1 MLHLKDYRD
10 YEDFATNYRLDIP
23 DNFNFAFD
31 CVDKTAAEDPD
42 KTAIIWCGDDAPTV
56 RYSFD
61 DVRRYS
67 DGAALYFRSLGIGK
81 GDRVIFIL
89 KRHIHFW
96 FALLG
101 LQKIGAIAI
110 PTTHHITADD
120 VVYRMNRSEAV
131 AIITTD
137 DAKLIEIAETAA
149 GQAPSLRYLIRTGT
163 SGAPGSSDSS
173 GTSGAPGTP
182 GRWLTLDAEMRRLA
196 RSGEAGTL
204 TRVTENDDT
213 LLIYFTSG
221 TTGMPKMVAHNY
233 LYPLAHTVT
242 AKYWQNLHENS
253 LHFTISDTGWGKAAW
268 GKIYGQWLCG
278 ATVLVYEHEKLN
290 AHRLLKVLEENRVTS
305 FCAPPTAYRVLLKAK
320 LENYDL
326 STLEYATSAGEP
338 LDEELFQRFKSFT
351 GISIMEAYGQTETVP
366 IVLTPPYIKP
376 VPGSIGKPNPL
387 YDLRFIGE
395 DGEEV
400 GPGED
405 GEMCIKATPNSPG
418 VFMGYYRND
427 EMMAEAW
434 RGGYYHTGDL
444 ASRDEDG
451 YVWFIGRSDDI
462 IKSAGYRIGPF
473 EVESV
478 VNAHPAVHECA
489 VTGVPDPLRGQR
501 VKASITLN
509 EGYEP
514 SDDLKKEIRA
524 FVKANAASYKIPR
537 IIEFVGELP
546 KTISGKVRRKELRG

>member
-1 MLHLKDYRD
+1 ML
-10 YEDFATNYRLDIP
+10 
-23 DNFNFAFD
+23 
-31 CVDKTAAEDPD
+31 
-42 KTAIIWCGDDAPTV
+42 
-56 RYSFD
+56 
-61 DVRRYS
+61 
-67 DGAALYFRSLGIGK
+67 
-81 GDRVIFIL
+81 IL

-96 FALLG
+96 FSLLG

-110 PTTHHITADD
+110 PTTHHITAGDII
-120 VVYRMNRSEAV
+120 YRMNMSEAV

-137 DAKLIEIAETAA
+137 DAKIIETAEA
-149 GQAPSLRYLIRTGT
+149 AAIKSPSLRRLIRTGT
-163 SGAPGSSDSS
+163 SDVPVSDL
-173 GTSGAPGTP
+173 
-182 GRWLTLDAEMRRLA
+182 WLSLDAGMRASVPAEGAAPLA
-196 RSGEAGTL
+196 
-204 TRVTENDDT
+204 RVTENDDT

-290 AHRLLKVLEENRVTS
+290 AHRLLKVLEDNHVTS
-305 FCAPPTAYRVLLKAK
+305 FCAPPTAYRVILKAK

-351 GISIMEAYGQTETVP
+351 GVSIMEAYGQTETVP
-366 IVLTPPYIKP
+366 IVLTPPYVAP

-395 DGEEV
+395 DGNEV

-405 GEMCIKATPNSPG
+405 GERCIRANPGSPG
-418 VFMGYYRND
+418 VFKGYYRN
-427 EMMAEAW
+427 EELTAEAW

-444 ASRDEDG
+444 ASLDENG

-509 EGYEP
+509 EDYEP
-514 SDDLKKEIRA
+514 SEALKKEIRA
-524 FVKANAASYKIPR
+524 YVKANAASYKIPR
-537 IIEFVGELP
+537 IIEFVEELP
-546 KTISGKVRRKELRG
+546 KTISGKVRRKELRRS

>member
-10 YEDFATNYRLDIP
+10 YEDFAANYSLDIP
-23 DNFNFAFD
+23 NNFNFAFD
-31 CVDKTAAEDPD
+31 CVDKTADEDPD
-42 KTAIIWCGDDAPTV
+42 KTAILWCGDDAPTV

-61 DVRRYS
+61 DIRRYS

-81 GDRVIFIL
+81 GDKVIFIL

-120 VVYRMNRSEAV
+120 VVYRMNMSEAV

-137 DAKLIEIAETAA
+137 DAKLIGIAETAA
-149 GQAPSLRYLIRTGT
+149 ERSPSLRHLIRTGT
-163 SGAPGSSDSS
+163 SDVSGVSD
-173 GTSGAPGTP
+173 
-182 GRWLTLDAEMRRLA
+182 RWLALDAEMRRLA
-196 RSGEAGTL
+196 RDGDAGTL
-204 TRVTENDDT
+204 TRVTENYDT

-242 AKYWQNLHENS
+242 AKYWHNLHENS

-268 GKIYGQWLCG
+268 GKLYGQWLCG

-290 AHRLLKVLEENRVTS
+290 AHRLLKILEEHRVTS

-320 LENYDL
+320 VENYDL
-326 STLEYATSAGEP
+326 SALEYATSAGEP
-338 LDEELFQRFKSFT
+338 LDEELFQRFKSLT

-366 IVLTPPYIKP
+366 IVLTPPYTEP

-395 DGEEV
+395 DGNEV

-405 GEMCIKATPNSPG
+405 GEMCIKSTPNSPG

-427 EMMAEAW
+427 EMTAEAW